1 MDNRLIWSEFVMGL
15 ATIGL
20 MVTNSPWVG
29 IAMWLIILA
38 SSSYA
43 TEITIA
49 LYDVRVWYNVMVVS
63 ALSAMPQA
71 ISAVALALG
80 GNVGAAWIDT
90 ILSTVVDAVFVT
102 ALVRPYA
109 PGSPYIRRLLPSLIM
124 WSAAAL
130 TVDLYARS
138 GIQSAFISTML
149 VAAGYVALP
158 ALIVLN
164 LGEVVGGR
172 PPLSVIAT
180 ALLNTIGMAYGT
192 YYLIQDIYALTA
204 TEVGLGLTSAFLT
217 ALPDLVAALMIRA
230 IYARVV
236 GSESDAEAVATML
249 ASAVHDQVSVPA
261 VILLLVAGA
270 GSTYPSLLNLFAI
283 AVKFT
288 LLSRRYY
295 YLVGLPASLAL
306 VIFLGLGHAHV

>member
-1 MDNRLIWSEFVMGL
+1 MDNRLIWAELVMGL

-20 MVTNSPWVG
+20 MVVNSPWVG

-38 SSSYA
+38 SASYA

-71 ISAVALALG
+71 ISAVSLALG
-80 GNVGAAWIDT
+80 GNVEAAWIDT

-164 LGEVVGGR
+164 LGEGRWEAGR
-172 PPLSVIAT
+172 PFRS
-180 ALLNTIGMAYGT
+180 
-192 YYLIQDIYALTA
+192 
-204 TEVGLGLTSAFLT
+204 
-217 ALPDLVAALMIRA
+217 
-230 IYARVV
+230 
-236 GSESDAEAVATML
+236 
-249 ASAVHDQVSVPA
+249 
-261 VILLLVAGA
+261 
-270 GSTYPSLLNLFAI
+270 
-283 AVKFT
+283 
-288 LLSRRYY
+288 
-295 YLVGLPASLAL
+295 
-306 VIFLGLGHAHV
+306 